1 MIDVTEFGYH
11 EKMSEHGSSRLT
23 IILAAI
29 WEIPRSTAT
38 NKYPNRRAGLSGW
51 YIGPAK

>member
-1 MIDVTEFGYH
+1 MSGMVSMIDVTEFGYH
-11 EKMSEHGSSRLT
+11 EKMSEHGSSGLN

-38 NKYPNRRAGLSGW
+38 KKYRIGGL
-51 YIGPAK
+51 A